1 MPRFA
6 ELRTDPYRESR
17 ATAATQRIRVHGRSP
32 GTINGSR
39 TALAR
44 HDANGSAR
52 RCSVQSLAYMPRLD
66 IAAERR
72 DVRLFDTMRR
82 ASNKA
87 ENPPDRAPGDKQM
100 ASAATGAFAS
110 CARTK

>member
-1 MPRFA
+1 
-6 ELRTDPYRESR
+6 
-17 ATAATQRIRVHGRSP
+17 
-32 GTINGSR
+32 
-39 TALAR
+39 
-44 HDANGSAR
+44 
-52 RCSVQSLAYMPRLD
+52 MPRLD